1 MTCLWC
7 LKGWLVLL
15 WLLLFWG
22 LELLLLEPV
31 KTSSGGC
38 SNEGVICGS
47 RNEMVVETLLYLLLS
62 NESRNF
68 RKRGIGIDAKATSAS
83 ASASNGVGGVEVY

>member
-1 MTCLWC
+1 
-7 LKGWLVLL
+7 
-15 WLLLFWG
+15 
-22 LELLLLEPV
+22 
-31 KTSSGGC
+31 
-38 SNEGVICGS
+38 
-47 RNEMVVETLLYLLLS
+47 MVVETLLYLLLS